1 MLYKNNS
8 FRIQNIYIYVVCLT
22 IVYLSMVFVD
32 AQSVQSEPM
41 TDKQQDTTVNLII
54 GEPNEQIET
63 VNDEIETTTE
73 TTTEKVETTTEPT
86 TTVKVED
93 TTKTYT
99 KTNFGI
105 FKSYTDYKCLS
116 KSTKQWQLQEKAYTD
131 ENGLRK
137 IGDAYLVALGSYYG
151 TTLGTEYTVTLSNGS
166 VFKIILCD
174 CKDDRHTNKTHQY
187 TTASGCVL
195 EFYVETEKM
204 PKQVRQLGSISAIEE
219 FKGNVV
225 SIEKTAEQS
234 SFFCRDEEIFLL
246 INGI

>member
-8 FRIQNIYIYVVCLT
+8 FRIQNIYIYFVCLT

-73 TTTEKVETTTEPT
+73 TTIEKVETTTEPT
-86 TTVKVED
+86 TTVKVEA

-116 KSTKQWQLQEKAYTD
+116 KSSKQWQLQEKAYTD

-166 VFKIILCD
+166 VFEIILCD
-174 CKDDRHTNKTHQY
+174 CKKDIHTDSKNRY
-187 TTASGCVL
+187 TIANGCVI
-195 EFYVETEKM
+195 EFYVDSSTL
-204 PKQVRQLGSISAIEE
+204 PSRVRTMGTISAIP
-219 FKGNVV
+219 FFSGSVV
-225 SIEKTAEQS
+225 SIIEK
-234 SFFCRDEEIFLL
+234 
-246 INGI
+246 